1 MEKIKVLIIDI
12 DREFYEKLK
21 NEIEESNDIKVISY
35 CDDGKEAIEK
45 IYLTRPDVILM
56 DNILNTWDG
65 IEVLDYLKFKKITNA
80 SIIVLSSIYNEKIR
94 DMIIARGAK
103 CVLGKTYSKNKL
115 LNMIRRFYKRE
126 QSKKSE
132 CDDRADSILITVP
145 PMSIT
150 VFSYTKAAAGRAVN
164 KKTATKK
171 TAEKKV
177 TEKKTAEKIVAAV
190 KETEKKT
197 AEKKSSEKVTSIKA
211 ASEKKAAAK
220 KTTAKQGTGKQ
231 ATPKAE
237 LEMAAASEEKVTKT
251 AEKAPKKSLKEEL
264 EAKIAESAKAEEER
278 KNKTT
283 GRKPAA
289 KSRRNKQQ
297 EK

>member
-103 CVLGKTYSKNKL
+103 FVLGKTYSKNKL
-115 LNMIRRFYKRE
+115 LNMIRTFYKQE

-132 CDDRADSILITVP
+132 LIHENELMEYIQKIMIKLGFKASNKGYRYLKDSIFLKYNDEAI
-145 PMSIT
+145 
-150 VFSYTKAAAGRAVN
+150 KASQVYKNIAKKYNTTSSCVERAISHTI
-164 KKTATKK
+164 KTAFYNNRQLFFYM
-171 TAEKKV
+171 V
-177 TEKKTAEKIVAAV
+177 
-190 KETEKKT
+190 
-197 AEKKSSEKVTSIKA
+197 SYN
-211 ASEKKAAAK
+211 
-220 KTTAKQGTGKQ
+220 
-231 ATPKAE
+231 
-237 LEMAAASEEKVTKT
+237 
-251 AEKAPKKSLKEEL
+251 KEECP
-264 EAKIAESAKAEEER
+264 KNEEFFAMINEEIIMHFDFY
-278 KNKTT
+278 NNISV
-283 GRKPAA
+283 GDVI
-289 KSRRNKQQ
+289 
-297 EK
+297 